1 MFDRLAHL
9 NSVDRSPA
17 PSGATPKDAASLLL
31 IDKQSSPYKV
41 LMGKRHQNNTFMPDV
56 YVFPGGALE
65 QSDKNQ
71 ATSCP
76 PDIQKQRFHFL
87 KHDNET
93 VFQTA
98 LLWCALRETFE
109 ETELDLFANFGF
121 QTHRNDVSQEQQSWQ
136 NLFENCVFLARA
148 ITPPSN
154 KKRFDTRFFIY
165 ELPDHVNKQA
175 QIGDELVDLQW
186 VSFQQALS
194 LNLHVMTR
202 VILEDLNDYMKHHQ
216 LPEQPKG
223 VIFYHMVDKSFHRD
237 WLEITST
244 P

>member
-17 PSGATPKDAASLLL
+17 PSGVTPKDAASLLL
-31 IDKQSSPYKV
+31 IDKQSSPYKI
-41 LMGKRHQNNTFMPDV
+41 LMGKRHQNNSFMPDV

-65 QSDKNQ
+65 QSDINR
-71 ATSCP
+71 TSSCP
-76 PDIQKQRFHFL
+76 PDLHKQRFQFL
-87 KHDNET
+87 SSRNKT

-109 ETELDLFANFGF
+109 ETGLNLFANFGF
-121 QTHRNDVSQEQQSWQ
+121 QTHTNNARSKQHNWQ

-165 ELPDHVNKQA
+165 QLPDHVNKQTKT
-175 QIGDELVDLQW
+175 GDELVDLQW
-186 VSFQQALS
+186 VSFQEALS

-216 LPEQPKG
+216 LPQQPKG
-223 VIFYHMVDKSFHRD
+223 VFFYHMVDKSFHRD
-237 WLEITST
+237 WLEIASN